1 VRKPGFPSKR
11 APSGLADKP
20 AIFQATLPPL
30 TCPRHVDT
38 VGIPRRIGLYAID
51 RPRGE
56 NQTAASTVVQM
67 ELPGA
72 NAPPA
77 RTDTLLLRTVAFFRN
92 EASLRRRLPSL
103 QSVFRFLEAAI
114 RHRQW
119 TTQTGPSCHH
129 QIKGRYRSE
138 AVGERADARYSLI
151 GTARLNGLDPEPA
164 LKMLLQTLIQSQ
176 RKTRQE

>member
-1 VRKPGFPSKR
+1 M
-11 APSGLADKP
+11 
-20 AIFQATLPPL
+20 
-30 TCPRHVDT
+30 C
-38 VGIPRRIGLYAID
+38 
-51 RPRGE
+51 E
-56 NQTAASTVVQM
+56 
-67 ELPGA
+67 
-72 NAPPA
+72 
-77 RTDTLLLRTVAFFRN
+77 
-92 EASLRRRLPSL
+92 SLRSGTVISIRNARKESRHDRHLFEFIAVKRP
-103 QSVFRFLEAAI
+103 VEFRFLEAAI